1 MFSTSSKINS
11 HLILYLLIVLNCF
24 CLAQTD
30 TIKYK
35 WPYSPMTVQRTIGG
49 TFAEY
54 RSTSVPGHYHNGTD
68 MSGTQGTPILAV
80 LPGTVA
86 VAYDDGGTGYDSYV
100 RVTSQIGGLSKN
112 ITYYHTRPIVAVGQ
126 QVVERQQI
134 STVAIDHVHLIDYR
148 LGGSISTSH
157 LNALRPDGGLTIYED
172 YWKPNIRYVKFF
184 LDNSNTQLSP
194 SALGSKVDIIV
205 HIEEVSSVGSS
216 AGSNNGTY
224 KIGYKILSVDT
235 QQVIY
240 SPPDNGLRYTYYNKP
255 GDNYVDI
262 NYYQPEANTSKHV
275 YIVTNGSGSSNVA
288 STQVVSNNFWN
299 VNDFPYGNYVVMVFT
314 EDTRGNTD
322 TVYVPVITTDI
333 DLIPPAAPIL
343 KYIKKDSANY
353 FTIAWIPPTDADLK
367 GYRLYFSI
375 DGINY
380 NLRNN
385 ETVLINLLNSKTY
398 FYNQTTPLYLKLF
411 AVDSAAIKNVS
422 TQSDIY
428 GLRMLNDNKKIL
440 IVDGFDRYGGSG
452 SWANPY
458 HDFVVSHAK
467 AFNLSFET
475 CANEQIIN
483 GTINLNDYELV
494 IWILGDESTADETF
508 SSVERTK
515 VALYLESGG
524 KLFIS
529 GSEIAYDLGSSSAT
543 SQETQFLKDHLR
555 AKYVSDDSNIYGVYG
570 TDSTQFAGLGFGYG
584 VQSNGSPYAE
594 DWPDVIDTTGGSVP
608 ILKYNSVS
616 TAGIEYTGSFND
628 SPNIG
633 QLIYLAFPFET
644 INLAD
649 ARVQVMTA
657 ALKYFGLIQTSEVMD
672 NDYVP
677 NTFSLSQNYP
687 NPFNPSTTIR
697 YAIPFLRGDE
707 SLSTS
712 GGVVPI
718 TLKVY
723 DILGN
728 EVATLVSEQK
738 EPGNYEVNFDA
749 SSIATGV
756 YIYRLIAGNFIAA
769 KKMILLK

>member
-1 MFSTSSKINS
+1 MNS
-11 HLILYLLIVLNCF
+11 F

-68 MSGTQGTPILAV
+68 MSSTQGTPILAV

-112 ITYYHTRPIVAVGQ
+112 ITYYHTRPIVSVGQ
-126 QVVERQQI
+126 QVVEGQQI

-515 VALYLESGG
+515 VAPYLESGG

-543 SQETQFLKDHLR
+543 SQETQFLKDHLK
-555 AKYVSDDSNIYGVYG
+555 AKYVSDDSNFYGVYG

-649 ARVQVMTA
+649 ARAQVMTA
-657 ALKYFGLIQTSEVMD
+657 ALKYFGLIQTSEVVD

-697 YAIPFLRGDE
+697 YAIPLLSGNE
-707 SLSTS
+707 SLSAS

-749 SSIATGV
+749 SSIASGI
-756 YIYRLIAGNFIAA
+756 YFYRLMVYSAAGGAGKFILT